1 MLNRKAENILCI
13 VLACSA
19 IILAVVGILQ
29 SRETALFVVDNV
41 YGQQVE
47 LHGNGIY
54 AYNSIL
60 TVSSRLGADWMGII
74 GGIFLIMLCISKSR
88 CLLVDTLK
96 TAQCTTFIYYF
107 SCLTF
112 SISMNRLYLFYVF
125 GFGLSILL
133 SIHLLSKHFKVL
145 TVKQGVKSQMNTGIS
160 LCLAISGG
168 ITIIIWL
175 SMIIPNL
182 ISQNIGELLGVLT
195 TEVTYAIDLGILCP
209 LMIICAIWIKN
220 RNDIGYKLA
229 PILLYVLFSVGPMVI
244 LQNLYCIKFG
254 IEVPLPAFVGTV
266 VTFVVM
272 GAFAIVY
279 LRKSILLLEKNSK
292 ELC

>member
-1 MLNRKAENILCI
+1 MLNKKTENILCI

-60 TVSSRLGADWMGII
+60 TADWIGII
-74 GGIFLIMLCISKSR
+74 GGMFLIMLCISKSR

-112 SISMNRLYLFYVF
+112 SISMNRLYLLKEY
-125 GFGLSILL
+125 
-133 SIHLLSKHFKVL
+133 
-145 TVKQGVKSQMNTGIS
+145 
-160 LCLAISGG
+160 
-168 ITIIIWL
+168 
-175 SMIIPNL
+175 
-182 ISQNIGELLGVLT
+182 
-195 TEVTYAIDLGILCP
+195 
-209 LMIICAIWIKN
+209 
-220 RNDIGYKLA
+220 RN
-229 PILLYVLFSVGPMVI
+229 
-244 LQNLYCIKFG
+244 
-254 IEVPLPAFVGTV
+254 
-266 VTFVVM
+266 
-272 GAFAIVY
+272 
-279 LRKSILLLEKNSK
+279 
-292 ELC
+292 